1 MAAPEAKAKM
11 PTSATGISTS
21 RHPVIPMVFRPQ
33 RPGTSRSNA
42 FTLIELLVVVII
54 VGIVSSIA
62 LLSLGLVGDD
72 RALRQEARRMAS
84 LIELAADEA
93 VLQGR
98 DFGLEIMQSGYRFV
112 EHDPL
117 LDRWHAL
124 QGDELLRQRSLDEG
138 LLFDLYI
145 EDRRVELDVD
155 PAATGDAG
163 DDGDRDTSDYA
174 PHALMLSS
182 GEISPFQIELSRAS
196 DRRTVEIEVSAAGD
210 IAIGDHDDRRD

>member
-1 MAAPEAKAKM
+1 
-11 PTSATGISTS
+11 
-21 RHPVIPMVFRPQ
+21 MV
-33 RPGTSRSNA
+33 T
-42 FTLIELLVVVII
+42 I
-54 VGIVSSIA
+54 VGIVSSIV

-117 LDRWHAL
+117 LDRWNSL
-124 QGDELLRQRSLDEG
+124 QGDELLRQRTLDEG
-138 LLFDLYI
+138 LEFELYI
-145 EDRRVELDVD
+145 EDRRVELNAE
-155 PAATGDAG
+155 PAATGDAEDAG
-163 DDGDRDTSDYA
+163 NQNAPDYA

-182 GEISPFQIELSRAS
+182 GEISPFHIELSRPS
-196 DRRTVEIEVSAAGD
+196 DRSSVEIDVSAAGG
-210 IAIGDHDDRRD
+210 ISIGDDDDRRD

>member
-1 MAAPEAKAKM
+1 MV
-11 PTSATGISTS
+11 S
-21 RHPVIPMVFRPQ
+21 RLQ
-33 RPGTSRSNA
+33 RSGSSRCNA

-72 RALRQEARRMAS
+72 RALQQEARRMAS

-117 LDRWHAL
+117 LNRWNAL
-124 QGDELLRQRSLDEG
+124 QGDELLRQRSLEEG
-138 LLFDLYI
+138 LQFDLYI
-145 EDRRVELDVD
+145 EDRRVELSAA
-155 PAATGDAG
+155 PAETGDTENAG
-163 DDGDRDTSDYA
+163 DRNTFDYA

-182 GEISPFQIELSRAS
+182 GEISPVHIELSRPG
-196 DRRTVEIEVSAAGD
+196 DRRSVEINVSAAGD
-210 IAIGDHDDRRD
+210 ISIGDHDDRRD

>member
-1 MAAPEAKAKM
+1 
-11 PTSATGISTS
+11 
-21 RHPVIPMVFRPQ
+21 MVFRPQ
-33 RPGTSRSNA
+33 SCGTLRCNA

-72 RALRQEARRMAS
+72 RVLRQEARRMTS

-117 LDRWHAL
+117 LDRWNAM
-124 QGDELLRQRSLDEG
+124 QGDELLRQRTLDEG
-138 LLFDLYI
+138 LEFELYI
-145 EDRRVELDVD
+145 EDRRVELNAQ
-155 PAATGDAG
+155 PAATGDADDAG
-163 DDGDRDTSDYA
+163 DQNAPDYA

-182 GEISPFQIELSRAS
+182 GEISPFQIQLTRPS
-196 DRRTVEIEVSAAGD
+196 DRSSVEVTVSAGGD
-210 IAIGDHDDRRD
+210 ISIGDEDERRD

>member
-1 MAAPEAKAKM
+1 
-11 PTSATGISTS
+11 
-21 RHPVIPMVFRPQ
+21 MVFQPPRS
-33 RPGTSRSNA
+33 GVSRCKA

-98 DFGLEIMQSGYRFV
+98 DFGLEIMQTGYRFV

-117 LDRWHAL
+117 LDRWHAM
-124 QGDELLRQRSLDEG
+124 QGDELLRHRSLDEG
-138 LLFDLYI
+138 LEFDLYI
-145 EDRRVELDVD
+145 EDRRVELNAN
-155 PAATGDAG
+155 PSETGDG
-163 DDGDRDTSDYA
+163 EDTGNRNTSDYA

-182 GEISPFQIELSRAS
+182 GEVSPFHIEISRPS
-196 DRRTVEIEVSAAGD
+196 DRRSIELDVSAAGD

>member
-1 MAAPEAKAKM
+1 M
-11 PTSATGISTS
+11 IS
-21 RHPVIPMVFRPQ
+21 RPQ
-33 RPGTSRSNA
+33 CCGTSRCNA

-72 RALRQEARRMAS
+72 RALQQEARRMTS

-117 LDRWHAL
+117 LDRWNAM
-124 QGDELLRQRSLDEG
+124 QGDELLRQRTLDEG
-138 LLFDLYI
+138 LEFELYI
-145 EDRRVELDVD
+145 EDRRVELNADA
-155 PAATGDAG
+155 AATGNDDDTG
-163 DDGDRDTSDYA
+163 DQNAPDYA
-174 PHALMLSS
+174 PHALLLSS
-182 GEISPFQIELSRAS
+182 GEISPFHIELSRPD
-196 DRRTVEIEVSAAGD
+196 DRSSVEINVSAGGD
-210 IAIGDHDDRRD
+210 ITIGDDDDRRD

>member
-1 MAAPEAKAKM
+1 
-11 PTSATGISTS
+11 
-21 RHPVIPMVFRPQ
+21 MVFRPQ
-33 RPGTSRSNA
+33 RCGTSRCNA

-72 RALRQEARRMAS
+72 RVLRQEARRMTS

-98 DFGLEIMQSGYRFV
+98 DYGLEIMQSGYRFV

-117 LDRWHAL
+117 LDRWSAM
-124 QGDELLRQRSLDEG
+124 QGDELLRQRNLDEG
-138 LLFDLYI
+138 LEFELYI
-145 EDRRVELDVD
+145 EDRRVELNAQPV
-155 PAATGDAG
+155 ATGDADDAG
-163 DDGDRDTSDYA
+163 DQDAPDYA

-182 GEISPFQIELSRAS
+182 GEISPFQIELSRPS
-196 DRRTVEIEVSAAGD
+196 DRSSVEITVSAGGD
-210 IAIGDHDDRRD
+210 IAIGDEDERRD